1 MTAAAM
7 LRELRASGA
16 GQQKAQRQALQQGF
30 WGQSLRNERRSFAAV
45 QSSVVQDIYGFT
57 IRPQFVEEYR
67 KYATLYQEE
76 EAERSEKWDKF
87 LQHYSRPFDLPP
99 SPDGLQASPKL
110 QAAFEAIQAS
120 VDARAEASPRAK
132 AAPLLPGSKEA
143 LLENPTQASSVA
155 LRSPSA
161 WGLGRALVVELHAN
175 GDNSA
180 APPSSHADKP
190 LYPASDGPLY
200 SPSSSTLKTSTF
212 TRSTSFKS
220 PMLSPVTARLPPG
233 RLAAALPTPS
243 PPPRPADVEVSKSWS
258 KIRPSL
264 WPVEKALGK
273 RVGHARS
280 ASLSSAEQGPELGS
294 SSDAV
299 LSRARSTGSAPLEAA
314 ALSAGAALLGS
325 PAQEERADAVAGIE
339 EPLEAVGG
347 PTGGTIHD
355 ARAPAGDE
363 CAVVAGESGPARED
377 GSIADR
383 SKDAGSPSS
392 GGDDLGDPA
401 APPAALEEERREAG
415 DKVQV
420 EWDEELRS
428 LVRIGVPMALRGE
441 LWQVFVRTKW
451 RRRPGHYEALLQQ
464 VTEPKPGAAE
474 AEDEFECGTYSSH
487 YLSGKDEKHK
497 VLEKWTI
504 QIEKDL
510 PRTFPGHPAL
520 DSIGRSALRRIL
532 TAYARHNPAV
542 GYCQGMNFLAGLLL
556 LLMPEENA
564 FWTLCGIVEDYLD
577 GYYSELM
584 IEAQVD
590 QLVFDELVRKHFPRV
605 AHLDA
610 LGVQVAWVSGPWFLS
625 VFVNILPWESVLRL
639 WDVLLYEGN
648 RCMLFRTALALLE
661 LHAPKLIA
669 TNDPGDC
676 VAMLQSIAGA
686 TFDSSHIVYS
696 ACMGYSFITEELLEE
711 MRARHRLTVLQQ
723 IEERM
728 ASLAKYQSMHA
739 ARLAA
744 EAKAEAELMGNLKD
758 MVDMDGGEE
767 NPSEEAYY
775 SDNDE
780 QSSRSQSV
788 GLDTREEEVEDTASG
803 PSSLPR
809 SRSRRR
815 TGTTTPPNRAVSIP
829 RSHSV
834 VSVDRATG
842 SERDEESDTEDLQ
855 AQACCAPPRQP
866 ILMDLGKI
874 DMEIKWMKEQMVT
887 AVEGRNEAAS
897 RAEELQAAL
906 LEFAA
911 SDNRLA
917 LSAQVENLEKEVEHL
932 TGRLSAR
939 EEQLEAA
946 TKRVDA
952 LEGELETQKE
962 LRSVAENDAL
972 AQRQVVNILQEKYES
987 ALDAQAELQER
998 VLMAESMLH
1007 ACAASE
1013 GATSFGGSPRT
1024 PAGAMATPGSVATPS
1039 TARTSIFPR
1048 SFSWSTA
1055 RGSAGKK
1062 VPAAVT
1068 PNTPTSTAMPW
1079 LEEEEV
1085 HKSPAIFQEHERG
1098 EVEVKAIPA
1107 LLPKSPLSRSAPPA
1121 VLADMAEVGNSDPA
1135 ADQEVAELE
1144 AALSMQ
1150 VLDKR
1155 EDKALPRPALSAEEG
1170 SGGTT
1175 SASSETTMS
1184 DKSPL
1189 SPAQTSPSFQTP
1201 RRTLSSKTLPAFQK
1215 SASARQQQQ
1224 QLANGHH
1231 TPESGDG

>member
-7 LRELRASGA
+7 LRKLRAFGA
-16 GQQKAQRQALQQGF
+16 GQQKAPEAGLGAKL
-30 WGQSLRNERRSFAAV
+30 LRW
-45 QSSVVQDIYGFT
+45 DIYGFT

-87 LQHYSRPFDLPP
+87 LQRYSRPYDLPP

-120 VDARAEASPRAK
+120 VDARAESSPRAK

-143 LLENPTQASSVA
+143 LLENLTQASSVA

-161 WGLGRALVVELHAN
+161 WGLSRALVVELHAN
-175 GDNSA
+175 GDNGA
-180 APPSSHADKP
+180 ALPSSHADKP
-190 LYPASDGPLY
+190 LYPAGDGPLY
-200 SPSSSTLKTSTF
+200 SPSTSTLKTSAF
-212 TRSTSFKS
+212 TRSASFKS
-220 PMLSPVTARLPPG
+220 PMSSPVTARLPPG

-243 PPPRPADVEVSKSWS
+243 PPLRPVDVEVSKSWS

-280 ASLSSAEQGPELGS
+280 ASLSSAEQGSELGS

-299 LSRARSTGSAPLEAA
+299 LSRAKSTGSAPLEAV
-314 ALSAGAALLGS
+314 ALSAGDALLGS
-325 PAQEERADAVAGIE
+325 PAQEDRADAVAGTE

-347 PTGGTIHD
+347 ATGGTIDD
-355 ARAPAGDE
+355 ARAPTGDE

-392 GGDDLGDPA
+392 GGDDPNDPA
-401 APPAALEEERREAG
+401 APPAALGEETREAG
-415 DKVQV
+415 DKIQV

-428 LVRIGVPMALRGE
+428 LVRVGVPMALRGE

-464 VTEPKPGAAE
+464 VTEHKPGAAE

-487 YLSGKDEKHK
+487 YLNGKDEKHK

-532 TAYARHNPAV
+532 TAYARHNPTV

-661 LHAPKLIA
+661 MHAPKLIA

-767 NPSEEAYY
+767 NPSEEAYF

-788 GLDTREEEVEDTASG
+788 GLDTREE
-803 PSSLPR
+803 
-809 SRSRRR
+809 
-815 TGTTTPPNRAVSIP
+815 
-829 RSHSV
+829 
-834 VSVDRATG
+834 
-842 SERDEESDTEDLQ
+842 
-855 AQACCAPPRQP
+855 
-866 ILMDLGKI
+866 
-874 DMEIKWMKEQMVT
+874 EIKWMKEQMVT

-932 TGRLSAR
+932 TGQLSAQ

-987 ALDAQAELQER
+987 ALDVQAELQER

-1048 SFSWSTA
+1048 SFSWSTT
-1055 RGSAGKK
+1055 RGGAGKK

-1068 PNTPTSTAMPW
+1068 PNTPTSTTMPW

-1085 HKSPAIFQEHERG
+1085 HKGPAIFQEHETG
-1098 EVEVKAIPA
+1098 EVKAIPA
-1107 LLPKSPLSRSAPPA
+1107 LLPKSLLSRSAPPA
-1121 VLADMAEVGNSDPA
+1121 VLADMAEVGSSDPA
-1135 ADQEVAELE
+1135 ADQEAAELE

-1150 VLDKR
+1150 VVDKR
-1155 EDKALPRPALSAEEG
+1155 EDKALPRPALSAEED

-1175 SASSETTMS
+1175 SASSETTVS
-1184 DKSPL
+1184 DRSPL

-1231 TPESGDG
+1231 MPESGDG

>member
-1 MTAAAM
+1 MYSSAKKAGGGQPAKHK
-7 LRELRASGA
+7 LPKKPPPSPVELSR
-16 GQQKAQRQALQQGF
+16 
-30 WGQSLRNERRSFAAV
+30 
-45 QSSVVQDIYGFT
+45 DIYGFT

-87 LQHYSRPFDLPP
+87 LQRYSRPNDLPP

-143 LLENPTQASSVA
+143 LLENLTQASSVA

-161 WGLGRALVVELHAN
+161 WGVSRALVVELHAN

-180 APPSSHADKP
+180 ALPSSHADKP
-190 LYPASDGPLY
+190 LYAAGDGPLY
-200 SPSSSTLKTSTF
+200 SPSTSALKTSAF
-212 TRSTSFKS
+212 TRSASFKS
-220 PMLSPVTARLPPG
+220 PMSSPVTARLPPG
-233 RLAAALPTPS
+233 RLATALPTPS
-243 PPPRPADVEVSKSWS
+243 PPPKPADVEVSKSWS

-280 ASLSSAEQGPELGS
+280 ASLSSAEQFPELGPP
-294 SSDAV
+294 SDAV

-314 ALSAGAALLGS
+314 ALSAGDALLGS
-325 PAQEERADAVAGIE
+325 PAQAERAEVVAGTE
-339 EPLEAVGG
+339 EPLEVVGSEAI
-347 PTGGTIHD
+347 GGTNDD
-355 ARAPAGDE
+355 ARAPTRDE
-363 CAVVAGESGPARED
+363 CAVVAGEAGPARED
-377 GSIADR
+377 GSVAN
-383 SKDAGSPSS
+383 SAKDAGPPSS
-392 GGDDLGDPA
+392 GGDDLVDPA
-401 APPAALEEERREAG
+401 APPAALREERREVG

-464 VTEPKPGAAE
+464 VTEHKPGAAE

-661 LHAPKLIA
+661 MHAPKLIA

-711 MRARHRLTVLQQ
+711 MRSRHRLTVLQQ

-788 GLDTREEEVEDTASG
+788 GLDTREEEVEDVASG
-803 PSSLPR
+803 SSSLPR

-815 TGTTTPPNRAVSIP
+815 TGTTTPPNRAISIP
-829 RSHSV
+829 RSHSL

-855 AQACCAPPRQP
+855 AQ
-866 ILMDLGKI
+866 
-874 DMEIKWMKEQMVT
+874 IKWMKEQMVT

-932 TGRLSAR
+932 TGRLSAQ

-1048 SFSWSTA
+1048 SFSWSTT
-1055 RGSAGKK
+1055 RGGAGKK
-1062 VPAAVT
+1062 IPAAVT

-1098 EVEVKAIPA
+1098 EVKAIPA
-1107 LLPKSPLSRSAPPA
+1107 LLPKSPLSQSAPLA
-1121 VLADMAEVGNSDPA
+1121 VLADMAEVGSSDPA
-1135 ADQEVAELE
+1135 ADQEAAELE
-1144 AALSMQ
+1144 AALLMQ

-1155 EDKALPRPALSAEEG
+1155 EDKALLRLTLSAEEG
-1170 SGGTT
+1170 SGGNT
-1175 SASSETTMS
+1175 STSSETTAS
-1184 DKSPL
+1184 DRSPS
-1189 SPAQTSPSFQTP
+1189 SPAQMSPSFQTP